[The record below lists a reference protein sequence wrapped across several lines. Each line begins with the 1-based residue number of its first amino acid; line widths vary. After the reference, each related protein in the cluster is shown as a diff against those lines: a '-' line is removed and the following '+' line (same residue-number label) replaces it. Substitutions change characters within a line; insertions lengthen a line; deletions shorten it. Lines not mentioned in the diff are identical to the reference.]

1 MSTTTIRVSEQTHEA
16 LRALSASTGEPMAR
30 LVERAVEHL
39 RAQEFF
45 TQLDD
50 AYDRLRANPADLES
64 ELEERKAWEA
74 TLMDGIDGGS
84 GVVGAPRRGEVWFVD
99 LNPTRGS

>member
-1 MSTTTIRVSEQTHEA
+1 MSIELPRRSNMSTTTIRVSEQTHEA

-39 RAQEFF
+39 RAEEFF
-45 TQLDD
+45 TELDD
-50 AYDRLRANPADLES
+50 AYDRLRADPAALES

-74 TLMDGIDGGS
+74 TLMDGIDGDQ
-84 GVVGAPRRGEVWFVD
+84 E
-99 LNPTRGS
+99 

>member
-16 LRALSASTGEPMAR
+16 LRALSLSTGEPMAR
-30 LVERAVEHL
+30 VVQRAVEQL

-45 TQLDD
+45 TRLDE
-50 AYDRLRANPADLES
+50 AYDHLRADPAALKS

-74 TLMDGIDGGS
+74 TLMDGMDGDQ
-84 GVVGAPRRGEVWFVD
+84 E
-99 LNPTRGS
+99 

>member
-39 RAQEFF
+39 RAEEFF
-45 TQLDD
+45 TELDH
-50 AYDRLRANPADLES
+50 AYDRLRADPAALES
-64 ELEERKAWEA
+64 ELEERQAWEA
-74 TLMDGIDGGS
+74 TLMDGIDGDQ
-84 GVVGAPRRGEVWFVD
+84 E
-99 LNPTRGS
+99 